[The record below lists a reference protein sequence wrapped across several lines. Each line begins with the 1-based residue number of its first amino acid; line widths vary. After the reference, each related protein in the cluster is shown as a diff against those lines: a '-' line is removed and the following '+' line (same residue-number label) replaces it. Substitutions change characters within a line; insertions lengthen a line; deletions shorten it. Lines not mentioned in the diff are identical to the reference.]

1 MDKSDIE
8 RVAQGA
14 RELLLRNRRTLR
26 KKGVD
31 YHFTCP
37 DAVMYMG
44 QWLWDSCFH
53 IMALRW
59 FDPEHAEREFA
70 SLLSGQWPDGRI
82 PNMVHLR
89 PLYRRFEHFTPYDTS
104 GITQPPLVA
113 DAAYALY
120 EITKDKS
127 FLEKYFEPL
136 CRYYDWLD
144 RERDPDRDGLI
155 SVYHPWET
163 GIDNSPRWDTIFGV
177 DPKNFKRWKFNFPKA
192 RLIMTFNYISGYKSE
207 KMRAASL
214 FDVESADMNSYYF
227 RNMNTLAR
235 IADTLGRGDAAAKYR
250 GRAAATRAAMIEKMW
265 NEKCGAFFDLEG
277 KNERP
282 LEVLTPFALMPLYA
296 GMVEDDRAARL
307 ITHLE
312 DPAAF
317 ATPFPVPTV
326 AVSHPAFDPV
336 QYWRGTA
343 WVNSNWLMVQ
353 GLLQYGREDLARR
366 IAASTVEMTAKYGFR
381 EYYNPITGEGHGAGH
396 FSWSSLVLDFIHSG
410 LV

>member
-1 MDKSDIE
+1 MDKSEIE
-8 RVAQGA
+8 RVARGA
-14 RELLLRNRRTLR
+14 RDLLLRNRRTLR

-59 FDPEHAEREFA
+59 FDPEHAA
-70 SLLSGQWPDGRI
+70 
-82 PNMVHLR
+82 
-89 PLYRRFEHFTPYDTS
+89 RRFEPFTPYDTS

-113 DAAYALY
+113 DAAWALY

-127 FLEKYFEPL
+127 FLEKWFEPL
-136 CRYYDWLD
+136 CKYYDWLD

-207 KMRAASL
+207 KMRADSL

-235 IADTLGRGDAAAKYR
+235 IADTLGRDDAAATYR
-250 GRAAATRAAMIEKMW
+250 GRAAATRASMIEKMW
-265 NEKCGAFFDLEG
+265 NEERGA
-277 KNERP
+277 
-282 LEVLTPFALMPLYA
+282 
-296 GMVEDDRAARL
+296 
-307 ITHLE
+307 
-312 DPAAF
+312 
-317 ATPFPVPTV
+317 
-326 AVSHPAFDPV
+326 AFDPI

-353 GLLQYGREDLARR
+353 GLLNYGREDLARR
-366 IAASTVEMTAKYGFR
+366 IAASTVEMTAKHGFR

-396 FSWSSLVLDFIHSG
+396 FSWSSLVLDFIHNG
-410 LV
+410 LIS